1 MFCALVLLVC
11 LGLTSI
17 TQAVTVTGQE
27 EWGINLYSGES
38 LTCIAHYVW
47 DSVVFNDVPEQT
59 DTYTGGGIWG
69 DIGWQAVL
77 LDADRM
83 IVDTGG
89 MIACIYGPTITG
101 GLVPELFSYNLFF
114 QWDDAVADPLYPV
127 YIDTAIYDGPY
138 GSEPT
143 NYWGW
148 RGIPGDPG
156 SWEYRAEPYYKDEPG
171 YEEGFYNNPI
181 PEPSTL
187 LLLGLGGLALV
198 RNRRFR

>member
-11 LGLTSI
+11 LWLTSI
-17 TQAVTVTGQE
+17 TQAVIVTGQE
-27 EWGINLYSGES
+27 EWGINLDSDES
-38 LTCIAHYVW
+38 LTAIAHFVW
-47 DSVVFNDVPEQT
+47 GSVEFTAVPEQT

-89 MIACIYGPTITG
+89 VIACIYGPTITG
-101 GLVPELFSYNLFF
+101 GPAPELFSYNLFF
-114 QWDDAVADPLYPV
+114 QWDDEVADSAYPV
-127 YIDTAIYDGPY
+127 YIDTAIFDGPY
-138 GSEPT
+138 GSEPFAV
-143 NYWGW
+143 WGW

-156 SWEYRAEPYYKDEPG
+156 SWEFRVEPYYKDEPG

-181 PEPSTL
+181 PEPATL
-187 LLLGLGGLALV
+187 SLLALGSLALL
-198 RNRRFR
+198 RKRKP